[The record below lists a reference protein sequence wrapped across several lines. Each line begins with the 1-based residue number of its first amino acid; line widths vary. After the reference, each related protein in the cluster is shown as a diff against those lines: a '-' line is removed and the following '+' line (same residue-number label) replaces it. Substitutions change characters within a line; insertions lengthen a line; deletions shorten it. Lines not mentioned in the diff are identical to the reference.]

1 MRNTSTQNYGMTI
14 PAGPGNTERLVDE
27 IVDLAKVG
35 LPRMFNPERQLF
47 CYALRRD
54 SDGQLIQQGISHR
67 YTMMTLLGLHS
78 LEAAGTRSPIAIE
91 PVLDELLRDLA
102 WITCIGDL
110 GVLLW
115 LCAVV
120 DPGRIKRLSAK
131 LDLVNALVR
140 YKDARQ
146 RSTTELAWYLT
157 GLAHA
162 RLATSSI
169 DAEAQAVIAYNLLSA
184 NQGPHGLFGHLSTR
198 DSLAGRIR
206 GHIGSFAD
214 QVYPIYALAKFG
226 QAFADKDALR
236 RAHECAKTIIRLQG
250 PQGEWWWHYNAT
262 LGLVF
267 DPYPV
272 YSVHQHG
279 MAPMA
284 LFALGEATGSDFSK
298 DVERGLRW
306 IPSGNVLDFDM
317 RHPAGGLVWRSIYL
331 GGFWSNFQKLR
342 FLSSAV
348 QRPPRHPRVCY
359 ECRPYEL
366 GWALYAFAG
375 RD

>member
-1 MRNTSTQNYGMTI
+1 MMSLADPGSTN
-14 PAGPGNTERLVDE
+14 RLVAE
-27 IVDLAKVG
+27 IIGMAKVG

-47 CYALRRD
+47 CHALRRD
-54 SDGQLIQQGISHR
+54 FDGQLVQQGISHR

-78 LEAAGTRSPIAIE
+78 LEAAGTHSPIAIE
-91 PVLDELLRDLA
+91 PVLDQLVHDLA
-102 WITCIGDL
+102 WITNIGDL

-120 DPGRIKRLSAK
+120 GPDRIRMLSAK
-131 LDLVNALVR
+131 LDLTNALVR

-146 RSTTELAWYLT
+146 RSTTELAWFLS

-162 RLATSSI
+162 KLATSS
-169 DAEAQAVIAYNLLSA
+169 AELDDQAAIAYDLLTA
-184 NQGPHGLFGHLSTR
+184 NQGPHGIFGHLSTR

-226 QAFADKDALR
+226 KAFGEKDALR
-236 RAHECAKTIIRLQG
+236 RAHECAKMIIRLQG
-250 PQGEWWWHYNAT
+250 PQGEWCWHYNAT

-267 DPYPV
+267 DSYPV

-284 LFALGEATGSDFSK
+284 LFALSEATGLDFSEA
-298 DVERGLRW
+298 VERGLRW

-317 RHPAGGLVWRSIYL
+317 RHPAGGLVWRSIYRD
-331 GGFWSNFQKLR
+331 GFWSRFQKLR

-348 QRPPRHPRVCY
+348 QRPPRRPRVCY

-366 GWALYAFAG
+366 GWALYAFASPG
-375 RD
+375 LKLS